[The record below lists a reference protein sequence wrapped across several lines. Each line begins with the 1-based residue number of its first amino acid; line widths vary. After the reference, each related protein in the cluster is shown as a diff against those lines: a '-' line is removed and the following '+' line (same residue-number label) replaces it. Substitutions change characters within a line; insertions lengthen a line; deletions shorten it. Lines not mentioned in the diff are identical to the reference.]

1 MIKPT
6 RPVTGVSFLV
16 PYLPPYFVER
26 PEVSEKLKQCLFSE
40 ATKAGTLVVSA
51 IYGSGG
57 IGKST
62 LAAALAY
69 DPEVQAHFPDGILW
83 ITLGQQPDLL
93 SCLGRWIQALRDF
106 DFKPTTIDAASMHLR
121 TLLSHK
127 AILLVVDDLWNPEH
141 LEPFRIGRQACRVL
155 VTTREAGI
163 IGATRYDLDVMTPQ
177 QLLVLLEQHRGG
189 QLSKA
194 EQKQAQALAKTVS
207 YLPLALEL
215 AAAQITD
222 GLSWSELLSD

>member
-69 DPEVQAHFPDGILW
+69 DPEVQA
-83 ITLGQQPDLL
+83 
-93 SCLGRWIQALRDF
+93 
-106 DFKPTTIDAASMHLR
+106 
-121 TLLSHK
+121 
-127 AILLVVDDLWNPEH
+127 
-141 LEPFRIGRQACRVL
+141 
-155 VTTREAGI
+155 
-163 IGATRYDLDVMTPQ
+163 
-177 QLLVLLEQHRGG
+177 
-189 QLSKA
+189 
-194 EQKQAQALAKTVS
+194 
-207 YLPLALEL
+207 
-215 AAAQITD
+215 QITD
-222 GLSWSELLSD
+222 GLSWSELPSD